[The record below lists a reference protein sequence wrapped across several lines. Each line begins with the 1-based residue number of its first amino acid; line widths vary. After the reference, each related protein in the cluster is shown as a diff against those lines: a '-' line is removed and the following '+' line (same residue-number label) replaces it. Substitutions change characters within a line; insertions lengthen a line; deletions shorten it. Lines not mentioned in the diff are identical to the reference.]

1 MDATYI
7 MTNKELAD
15 AISCAFDGSSKTLVG
30 GYGGTNNDATKAMLE
45 HLKSLLECQ
54 AKRANM
60 VRVSGQGCQIDD

>member
-7 MTNKELAD
+7 MTNKELAE
-15 AISCAFDGSSKTLVG
+15 AIDYAFDASNRPPGS
-30 GYGGTNNDATKAMLE
+30 DATTAMAD
-45 HLKSLLECQ
+45 HLKDLLECQ